1 MLSQVCCSILCPKV
15 SRAKL
20 FSGIIAVFCTLAVA
34 TEIAAAAAK
43 LGIDESSMNK
53 TVTPGNDFW
62 EFSNGTWLAKTEI
75 PADKSQW
82 GAGGIL
88 AEETNLRL
96 IALIQELAKNRA
108 PATPAARMVADYY
121 NAFMDEA
128 GIEGKGL
135 LPLQPALQQ
144 IAAITDK
151 EALARVLGGSIRADV
166 DALNNTDFYTENVFG
181 LWVVQGFGDPKHYTP
196 YLLQGGLGLPDRAYY
211 LTKDDRMEGIRTKY
225 QAYITTI
232 LRLAGLTE
240 PEARAARIFALER
253 QIAESHATREDSED
267 VLKANNP
274 WSRADFDQKAPGM
287 DWSAFFKAAGLEGQT
302 MFTIWQPGAVVGESG
317 LVASVPLADWKDFLV
332 FHTLNHFAGVLP
344 KVFLDA
350 NFAFFGTVLAGT
362 PQQQARPKRAL
373 ESANAVIGD
382 LVGQVYVAKYFPAT
396 SKAKV
401 QTMVANL
408 LKAFDQRITKLD
420 WMAPSTKEQARAKL
434 KTLYVGIGYPDH
446 WKDFSGLV
454 LDPADALGNL
464 RRAEEFTY
472 RQNLAKLG
480 QAVDP
485 TEWCMVAQTVNAV
498 NMPLQNALDFPAAIL
513 QPPFFDPNAS
523 DAANYGGIGATIGHE
538 ISHSFDD
545 QGCQFDAQGRLRDW
559 WTPDDL
565 AHFKA
570 SSAALAAQ
578 YSTYRPFP
586 DLAINGV
593 LNLSENI
600 ADLAGLGA
608 ALDAYHAATAGTAKP
623 PGQVYT
629 SDQLFFIAYAQSW
642 CGKSREAA
650 ERRQILTDG
659 HSPAHYRALT
669 VRNLDDWYAAFAVS
683 PAQKLYL
690 APAARVRVW

>member
-1 MLSQVCCSILCPKV
+1 
-15 SRAKL
+15 
-20 FSGIIAVFCTLAVA
+20 
-34 TEIAAAAAK
+34 
-43 LGIDESSMNK
+43 
-53 TVTPGNDFW
+53 
-62 EFSNGTWLAKTEI
+62 
-75 PADKSQW
+75 
-82 GAGGIL
+82 
-88 AEETNLRL
+88 
-96 IALIQELAKNRA
+96 
-108 PATPAARMVADYY
+108 
-121 NAFMDEA
+121 
-128 GIEGKGL
+128 
-135 LPLQPALQQ
+135 
-144 IAAITDK
+144 
-151 EALARVLGGSIRADV
+151 
-166 DALNNTDFYTENVFG
+166 
-181 LWVVQGFGDPKHYTP
+181 
-196 YLLQGGLGLPDRAYY
+196 
-211 LTKDDRMEGIRTKY
+211 
-225 QAYITTI
+225 
-232 LRLAGLTE
+232 
-240 PEARAARIFALER
+240 
-253 QIAESHATREDSED
+253 
-267 VLKANNP
+267 
-274 WSRADFDQKAPGM
+274 
-287 DWSAFFKAAGLEGQT
+287 
-302 MFTIWQPGAVVGESG
+302 
-317 LVASVPLADWKDFLV
+317 
-332 FHTLNHFAGVLP
+332 
-344 KVFLDA
+344 
-350 NFAFFGTVLAGT
+350 
-362 PQQQARPKRAL
+362 
-373 ESANAVIGD
+373 
-382 LVGQVYVAKYFPAT
+382 
-396 SKAKV
+396 
-401 QTMVANL
+401 
-408 LKAFDQRITKLD
+408 
-420 WMAPSTKEQARAKL
+420 MAPSTKEQARAKL

-485 TEWCMVAQTVNAV
+485 SEWCMVAQTVNAV

-623 PGQVYT
+623 PGQIYT